1 MTKMLHSEIFQKNL
15 SSDLLLKAHFQK
27 TPETTMPKFSYN
39 EHFRIIQSWSVGGA
53 VQEHSIVT
61 DEVENDFSAQQDFIP
76 EKYSSRK
83 MALLR

>member
-1 MTKMLHSEIFQKNL
+1 
-15 SSDLLLKAHFQK
+15 
-27 TPETTMPKFSYN
+27 MPKFSYN